1 MTGRWVSWSPTASK
15 GKALCAERDPNLAA
29 AFDAIEARVSRD
41 PLAGRRF
48 SEDMGGLYI
57 MISSDRVDTGKQ
69 PTPLAKIVY
78 RFNENRVAIMAAS
91 C

>member
-1 MTGRWVSWSPTASK
+1 
-15 GKALCAERDPNLAA
+15 
-29 AFDAIEARVSRD
+29 
-41 PLAGRRF
+41 
-48 SEDMGGLYI
+48 MGGLYI

-78 RFNENRVAIMAAS
+78 RFNENRVASMAAS